1 LDIVKP
7 DIAVLDAPIAEAALD
22 QLASVLVDCVEGGAS
37 VSFMSPF
44 SHANALA
51 FFWKVAGSVASDD
64 TVLLVARLDG
74 KIVGTVQLG
83 LDTPPNQPH
92 RADIKKMLVH
102 RSARNHGIGAA
113 LMARAEQEA
122 RRNGRW
128 LLVLDTVPGEN
139 GHRVYQRAGWTET
152 GIIPDY
158 ALFPDGRICDT
169 MVMWK
174 RLDQ

>member
-1 LDIVKP
+1 VSAAFE
-7 DIAVLDAPIAEAALD
+7 IAVLDAPVADTALD
-22 QLASVLVDCVEGGAS
+22 QLAEVLVDCVEGGAS

-44 SHANALA
+44 SQAEALA
-51 FFWKVAGSVASDD
+51 FFRKVAASVASND
-64 TVLLVARLDG
+64 TVLLAARLEG
-74 KIVGTVQLG
+74 RIVGTVQLG

-102 RSARNHGIGAA
+102 RSARSRGIGAA
-113 LMARAEQEA
+113 LMARAEEEA
-122 RRNGRW
+122 RRQGRW

-139 GHRVYQRAGWTET
+139 GHRVYRRAGWTET

-174 RLDQ
+174 RLER